1 MISQNEDKLRYK
13 PNIMSLGEDQNG
25 AKNEVEDMRSDDD
38 SDEVNMAEQSESE
51 IEDDMLLDKQ
61 QKKAPKK

>member
-25 AKNEVEDMRSDDD
+25 AKNEVEDMRSD
-38 SDEVNMAEQSESE
+38 EENMAEQSESE